1 MNPTLGDYRGVWTL
15 SEIRDGKILPVSFE
29 LLAWGRD
36 LADKLEV
43 ELSAVLLGHGVIS
56 QARALIAGG
65 ADRVYVVDSPGLEFF
80 NMDSHDKILRALIEE
95 HKPEIILAPA
105 TSAGR
110 TVMAV
115 IAAKLHTGLVSDCCG
130 LDIDGSGRLLLQ
142 FRSLND
148 GNIIAAFTTPNH
160 RPQMATLL
168 PGFIQPPA
176 AGDDRRGR
184 VIRKEYPPELIAGR
198 ITHLC
203 YFREPAG
210 QPAYA
215 PLLGRGDNAMVDDL
229 VEIVME
235 LERKLSA
242 RAGSM
247 ESA

>member
-95 HKPEIILAPA
+95 HKPEILLAPA

-115 IAAKLHTGLVSDCCG
+115 IAAKLHTGLVSDCCR
-130 LDIDGSGRLLLQ
+130 LD
-142 FRSLND
+142 
-148 GNIIAAFTTPNH
+148 IIAAFTTPNH